1 MGFSKLVIC
10 TTVAMQVM
18 LSAGSDTSAGTMEW
32 GLSLL
37 LNNPQALAKAQ
48 REIDI
53 QIGQSRLIEES
64 DLANNLPYL
73 HGIVNETLRMYPAD
87 PLLVP
92 HESSEECTLG
102 GYNVQRGTML
112 LVNMWAI
119 QNDPKL
125 WEHPEQFKPERFLI
139 PQKEGNGFKLLPFG
153 AGRRGCPGQV
163 LATRIVGLALGSLI
177 QCFEWEIINGEEIVD
192 MSEGAGLTMPK
203 AQALVANCRPRPIML
218 PLLSQL

>member
-1 MGFSKLVIC
+1 
-10 TTVAMQVM
+10 
-18 LSAGSDTSAGTMEW
+18 MEW

-112 LVNMWAI
+112 LVI
-119 QNDPKL
+119 
-125 WEHPEQFKPERFLI
+125 EH
-139 PQKEGNGFKLLPFG
+139 
-153 AGRRGCPGQV
+153 
-163 LATRIVGLALGSLI
+163 VGHT
-177 QCFEWEIINGEEIVD
+177 E
-192 MSEGAGLTMPK
+192 
-203 AQALVANCRPRPIML
+203 
-218 PLLSQL
+218 